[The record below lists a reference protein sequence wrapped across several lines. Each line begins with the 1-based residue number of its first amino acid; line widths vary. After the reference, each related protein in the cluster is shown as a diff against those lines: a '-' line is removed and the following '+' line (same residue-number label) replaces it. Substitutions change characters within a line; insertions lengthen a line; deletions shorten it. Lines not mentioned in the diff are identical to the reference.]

1 MHPDEISA
9 KITKG
14 ILLEYRKVG
23 RMTKILT
30 EIDTYLYFP
39 VLVLLLAA
47 AGIYFTVR
55 TRAVQIR
62 MYGEAWKVLWEK
74 PKEEGAVSPFQAL
87 MVSTASRV
95 GTGNII
101 GVSTA
106 ICLGGPGAMFWMWLL
121 AVLGSASAYVETVLA
136 QIYKKREPNGVGCYG
151 GPEHYI
157 EDAIH
162 SRKLAKVFTVCM
174 ILAYGFG
181 FNLLCSYNLQ
191 SAFTVYSFYDK
202 KLTPLIIG
210 GILAILVLICILGGG
225 KRIVRLTELIVPFMG
240 FIYVAVAVLICIVNF
255 HHIPSMFAMI
265 FRDAFNFRAIGSG
278 IAGSCMVYGIK
289 RGLYSNEAGVGS
301 APHAAASA
309 DTSHPVKQ
317 GLAAV
322 VSVSIDTL
330 FLCTATGLLC
340 LVTNVP
346 RTAKSAG
353 APYVQQALSSF
364 LKGFGPAY
372 LTIALILFAFTTLI
386 GNLYYVDNGLKYLH
400 NNKMPG
406 KKFLTIFRLIC
417 ALVIFAGALIP
428 MDAAWAL
435 ADITMGA
442 MALINIPC
450 CVRLGNVAFR
460 ATRDYEKQKKTGQ
473 DPVFHAKD
481 VGLDP
486 KELDYWK

>member
-1 MHPDEISA
+1 MTQILSA
-9 KITKG
+9 
-14 ILLEYRKVG
+14 
-23 RMTKILT
+23 
-30 EIDTYLYFP
+30 IDTYLYFP
-39 VLVLLLAA
+39 VLVILLAA
-47 AGIYFTVR
+47 AGIYFTIR
-55 TRAVQIR
+55 TRGVQVR

-74 PKEEGAVSPFQAL
+74 PKEEGAVSSFQAL

-121 AVLGSASAYVETVLA
+121 AILGSASAYVETVLA
-136 QIYKKREPNGVGCYG
+136 QIYKKREPDGVGCYG

-162 SRKLAKVFTVCM
+162 SKKLAVVFTIFL
-174 ILAYGFG
+174 ILTYGFG

-191 SAFTVYSFYDK
+191 SSFAVYSFYHAK
-202 KLTPLIIG
+202 ITPAIVGAIIAV
-210 GILAILVLICILGGG
+210 IVLICILGGG
-225 KRIVRLTELIVPFMG
+225 KRIVRLTEVIVPFMG
-240 FIYVAVAVLICIVNF
+240 FIYIGVAVLICIVNYR
-255 HHIPSMFAMI
+255 HIPSMFAMI
-265 FRDAFNFRAIGSG
+265 FKDAFNFRAIGSG
-278 IAGSCMVYGIK
+278 ITGSCMVYGIK

-309 DTSHPVKQ
+309 DTTHPVKQ

-322 VSVSIDTL
+322 ISVSIDTL

-340 LVTNVP
+340 LVTNAP
-346 RTAKSAG
+346 RNAKTAG
-353 APYVQQALSSF
+353 APYVQAALSSF
-364 LKGFGPAY
+364 LKGFGPAF
-372 LTIALILFAFTTLI
+372 LTICLVLFAFTTLI

-406 KKFLTIFRLIC
+406 KRFLIVFRIIC
-417 ALVIFAGALIP
+417 AFIIFAGALIP

-435 ADITMGA
+435 ADITMGG

-450 CVRLGNVAFR
+450 CVRLGGAVFR
-460 ATRDYEKQKKTGQ
+460 ATKDYEKQRKEGK
-473 DPVFHAKD
+473 DPVFHAKNI
-481 VGLDP
+481 GMDP
-486 KELDYWK
+486 DTLEYWK